1 MRETPAGVRGRGDP
15 TGAQRRGDSQERPRT
30 ARAWSGNQ
38 QTSLTQPKKRNGEIG
53 MEKNSLYVSLEK
65 VRKVNP
71 LVHNITNVVVTN
83 FTANG
88 LLALGA
94 SPVMAYAAEEV
105 ADMAKIANSLVLN
118 IGTLNP
124 QTVNSMIIA
133 GKSANESDVP
143 VIFDPVGAGAT
154 RYRTETAQKI
164 MSEVRVSVIRG
175 NAAEIANVVGEDWEI
190 KGVDAGDAKGNIIDL
205 AITTAQNLNCL
216 VVITGKEDVITDGKT
231 TYLVNN
237 GHPIMTK
244 VTGMGCLL
252 TSVIG
257 AFAGV
262 EKDLMTASVAALTY
276 YGIAAEKAA
285 AKTAEQGPGS
295 FQIEFL
301 NHLSL
306 VSSEDINLHASYK
319 KLNR

>member
-1 MRETPAGVRGRGDP
+1 MEVIGLYET
-15 TGAQRRGDSQERPRT
+15 
-30 ARAWSGNQ
+30 
-38 QTSLTQPKKRNGEIG
+38 
-53 MEKNSLYVSLEK
+53 LEK

-105 ADMAKIANSLVLN
+105 ADMAKIASALVLN

-124 QTVNSMIIA
+124 QTVDSMIIA
-133 GKSANESDVP
+133 GKAANESNVP
-143 VIFDPVGAGAT
+143 VILDPVGAGAT
-154 RYRTETAQKI
+154 RYRTETAQRI
-164 MSEVRVSVIRG
+164 MNEVNVSVIRG
-175 NAAEIANVVGEDWEI
+175 NSAEVANVLGEKWEI
-190 KGVDAGDAKGNIIDL
+190 KGVDAGASANGDIISL
-205 AITTAQNLNCL
+205 AVKAAQTLNC
-216 VVITGKEDVITDGKT
+216 VVIITGKEDVVTDGET
-231 TYLVNN
+231 TYLVSN

-262 EKDLMTASVAALTY
+262 ESDLLQASVAALTS
-276 YGIAAEKAA
+276 YGVAAEKAA
-285 AKTAEQGPGS
+285 AQTAEQGPGS

-301 NHLSL
+301 NQLSK
-306 VSSEDINLHASYK
+306 VSTEDINLHASFK
-319 KLNR
+319 RVDR

>member
-1 MRETPAGVRGRGDP
+1 
-15 TGAQRRGDSQERPRT
+15 
-30 ARAWSGNQ
+30 
-38 QTSLTQPKKRNGEIG
+38 
-53 MEKNSLYVSLEK
+53 MEKINLFETVEK

-105 ADMAKIANSLVLN
+105 ADMAKIASSLVLN

-124 QTVNSMIIA
+124 QTVDSMIIA
-133 GKSANESDVP
+133 GKAANESGVP

-154 RYRTETAQKI
+154 AYRTETAQRI
-164 MSEVRVSVIRG
+164 MNEVKVSAIRG
-175 NAAEIANVVGEDWEI
+175 NAAEIANVLGEKWEI
-190 KGVDAGDAKGNIIDL
+190 KGVDAGSTANGDIVTL
-205 AITTAQNLNCL
+205 AIKAAQTWKC
-216 VVITGKEDVITDGKT
+216 VVIITGKEDVVSNGET
-231 TYLVNN
+231 TYLVYN

-262 EKDLMTASVAALTY
+262 EEDLILASVAALTY
-276 YGIAAEKAA
+276 YEIAAEKAA
-285 AKTAEQGPGS
+285 GQTAEKGPGS

-301 NHLSL
+301 NQLTL
-306 VSSEDINLHASYK
+306 VSFEDIQLHASFK
-319 KLNR
+319 KVNQ

>member
-1 MRETPAGVRGRGDP
+1 MDKISLSETLERVRV
-15 TGAQRRGDSQERPRT
+15 
-30 ARAWSGNQ
+30 
-38 QTSLTQPKKRNGEIG
+38 L
-53 MEKNSLYVSLEK
+53 
-65 VRKVNP
+65 NP

-94 SPVMAYAAEEV
+94 SPVMAYAAEEA
-105 ADMAKIANSLVLN
+105 ADMAKIASSLVLN

-124 QTVNSMIIA
+124 QTVDSMIIA
-133 GKSANESDVP
+133 GKAANEAGVP

-154 RYRTETAQKI
+154 RYRTDTAQKI
-164 MSEVRVSVIRG
+164 MSEIRVSVIRG
-175 NAAEIANVVGEDWEI
+175 NAAEIANVVGEKWEI
-190 KGVDAGDAKGNIIDL
+190 KGVDAGETKGNIVDL
-205 AITTAQNLNCL
+205 AITAAQKLNCV
-216 VVITGKEDVITDGKT
+216 VVITGKEDCVTDGKT
-231 TYLVNN
+231 TYRVAN

-262 EKDLMTASVAALTY
+262 EKDLITASVAALST

-285 AKTAEQGPGS
+285 AKTVEQGPGS

-301 NHLSL
+301 NQLSL
-306 VSSEDINLHASYK
+306 VSSEDLNLYAAYK
-319 KLNR
+319 KGGNFYEKGTNNRRI